1 MIKVT
6 IYADCDSD
14 TAESIILRAFE
25 PYRIEIDIS
34 SEDVTRLAAMMG
46 RIGGKSTS
54 ERKAAASR
62 ANGRRGG
69 RPKKEQ
75 AK

>member
-14 TAESIILRAFE
+14 TAESIIRGAFE
-25 PYRIEIDIS
+25 SYKIEIDVS

-46 RIGGKSTS
+46 RVGGKSTS

-75 AK
+75 ER